1 MLRIC
6 IRKFSGASR
15 LFSAQ
20 IFKTRKTV
28 RTLKELYEQKTPIS
42 VVTAWDAITG
52 NIANQAEVDIVLVG
66 DSLAMVALGHKDTIA
81 LELDDMVHHVKAVS
95 RGNMTSFLVAD
106 LPFGSFEESEAQAVQ
121 SSIKL
126 MKKGMAQAVKI
137 EGGVEIAPTIKRI
150 VKAGVPVMGHVGLS
164 PQKHNL
170 VGGFSLQGS
179 TYDSAVQIIE
189 DCIALEKAGVF
200 AIVIECVPNKLAQ
213 ILTDSVSIPTIGIG
227 AGNAVSGQVL
237 VTSDILGMEDRKP
250 AKFVKRYMDFYGS
263 AMRALESYNKD
274 VKSGS
279 YPDSNEHGYK
289 INSQVLAKIREYL
302 AK

>member
-6 IRKFSGASR
+6 IRQFSGSSR

-20 IFKTRKTV
+20 SFKTRKTV
-28 RTLKELYEQKTPIS
+28 RTLKNLYEQKTPIS

-52 NIANQAEVDIVLVG
+52 NIADQAEVDIVLVG
-66 DSLAMVALGHKDTIA
+66 DSLAMAALGHKDTIA
-81 LELDDMVHHVKAVS
+81 LELGDMVHHVKAVS

-179 TYDSAVQIIE
+179 TYESAVQIIE

-237 VTSDILGMEDRKP
+237 VTSDILGMENRKP

-279 YPDSNEHGYK
+279 YPDLNEHGYK